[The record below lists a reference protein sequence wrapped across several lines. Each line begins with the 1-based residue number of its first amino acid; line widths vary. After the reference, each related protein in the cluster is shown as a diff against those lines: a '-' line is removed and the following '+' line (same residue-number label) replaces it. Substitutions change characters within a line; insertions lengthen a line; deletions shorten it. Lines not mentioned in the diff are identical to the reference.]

1 MIADSGTASPPVV
14 SNAWEGVLVGAL
26 DCAVDQH
33 SLRVGRFKSLVPI
46 VNHLQAT
53 LPDGAAWGSGS
64 GAILAWHLCQLVH
77 LAFILSSQAISLSQC
92 CCR

>member
-14 SNAWEGVLVGAL
+14 SNGGGVLVGAL
-26 DCAVDQH
+26 GCAVGQH

-64 GAILAWHLCQLVH
+64 GAVFAVQVYGPVMRGLQLRTPRFRRCH
-77 LAFILSSQAISLSQC
+77 
-92 CCR
+92 R